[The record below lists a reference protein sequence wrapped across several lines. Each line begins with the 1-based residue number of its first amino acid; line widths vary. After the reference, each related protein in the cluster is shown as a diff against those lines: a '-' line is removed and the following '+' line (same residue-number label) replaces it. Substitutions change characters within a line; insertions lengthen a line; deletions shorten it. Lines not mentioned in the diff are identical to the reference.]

1 MAWLLRVPLRK
12 EQSASGGQDPRC
24 RHQVSALTFEGKKAV
39 AQIAQQGKTPVPG
52 QLLCPPSFPVENRGS
67 PAASRGWRTRLLIR
81 ARVAE
86 KTSSS
91 RSRADSSGL
100 HMASV
105 PAGGP
110 VNGAQIRV
118 RQSWGTRVSARP
130 LRRVPEARSMTP
142 AHIRIEQGAQ
152 VASKGSSQT
161 LATDPCP
168 TPRLG
173 PAEAEGSLKE
183 RETGLG
189 TAKRSIP
196 FYPKRQRVL
205 RPSSGPLSTPGL
217 IQPPWLPRV
226 QSDISWCA
234 SPLSA
239 GSLETRT
246 CRQGSPAVLKAKAQ
260 VSVTQ

>member
-1 MAWLLRVPLRK
+1 MHRQVLVRTGFVAWLLRVPLRK
-12 EQSASGGQDPRC
+12 EQSASGGRDPRG
-24 RHQVSALTFEGKKAV
+24 RHQVSALAFEGEKAV
-39 AQIAQQGKTPVPG
+39 ARRAQQGKTPVPG
-52 QLLCPPSFPVENRGS
+52 QLLRPPSFPVENRGS

-105 PAGGP
+105 PAAGP
-110 VNGAQIRV
+110 VNGAQIRA
-118 RQSWGTRVSARP
+118 RRRWGTGVSARP
-130 LRRVPEARSMTP
+130 LGRVPEARSMTP
-142 AHIRIEQGAQ
+142 THIRIEQGAQ

-183 RETGLG
+183 WGTGLG

-196 FYPKRQRVL
+196 FYPKRQIVL
-205 RPSSGPLSTPGL
+205 RPSSGPLSTPRIKQL
-217 IQPPWLPRV
+217 PWLPRA
-226 QSDISWCA
+226 QSDI
-234 SPLSA
+234 
-239 GSLETRT
+239 
-246 CRQGSPAVLKAKAQ
+246 
-260 VSVTQ
+260 